1 MARRPAPATVDGAL
15 FGLPG
20 RVRGRHERAME
31 QTVRQWRAAGHAVD
45 PAASSALREVAG
57 AVDLAIAKQDY
68 WHIGNGLRTEAEL
81 RKVYGPT
88 SAADPFD
95 AFLASMGDDDGDPA
109 PVEPGPPVRHSPD

>member
-1 MARRPAPATVDGAL
+1 MMARRPGPAVDGAL
-15 FGLPG
+15 FDLPG
-20 RVRGRHERAME
+20 RHRGRHERAME
-31 QTVRQWRAAGHAVD
+31 STIRQWRAAGHEVD

-95 AFLASMGDDDGDPA
+95 AFLAQMGDDDGDTA
-109 PVEPGPPVRHSPD
+109 PFQPGPEVRHSPD